1 MAQDNQMGCGLQS
14 KTQGLFLLLFLS
26 MTINVLLSV
35 SLAFCILAQNF
46 PVQKH
51 CHNTAMQGTHFGILN
66 ANNVSFQ
73 GSNVLSERI
82 KTITE
87 HQNNLMPK
95 YAMHSWQIGSE
106 KLRSLD
112 SWPSAIMQP
121 LTNVSAIGKQYSAI
135 MELITPNNSTIVL
148 NDNSADNVPIR
159 SGNHHSKA
167 ASSTKSLSAIGHT
180 RKSSTAHKRPKDRLQ
195 RQRT

>member
-1 MAQDNQMGCGLQS
+1 MTQDNRMGYGLQS

-66 ANNVSFQ
+66 VNNVSFQ
-73 GSNVLSERI
+73 DSNILSEHI

-95 YAMHSWQIGSE
+95 YTM
-106 KLRSLD
+106 
-112 SWPSAIMQP
+112 
-121 LTNVSAIGKQYSAI
+121 YS
-135 MELITPNNSTIVL
+135 
-148 NDNSADNVPIR
+148 
-159 SGNHHSKA
+159 
-167 ASSTKSLSAIGHT
+167 
-180 RKSSTAHKRPKDRLQ
+180 
-195 RQRT
+195 

>member
-14 KTQGLFLLLFLS
+14 KTQGSFLLLFLS

-73 GSNVLSERI
+73 DSNVLSERI

-112 SWPSAIMQP
+112 S
-121 LTNVSAIGKQYSAI
+121 
-135 MELITPNNSTIVL
+135 
-148 NDNSADNVPIR
+148 
-159 SGNHHSKA
+159 
-167 ASSTKSLSAIGHT
+167 
-180 RKSSTAHKRPKDRLQ
+180 
-195 RQRT
+195 